1 MESNRRIRRILF
13 VGLPGSVHTARWI
26 AQLPEDEWDVH
37 LFPVE
42 LFHVREELPRVTL
55 HDADD
60 PAARPHPPRVRVR
73 DRFFS
78 TWGWDWPLPWG
89 RYRAAALAARWS
101 SVFPHVARRLARL
114 IDRLRPDVVHSLTIH
129 HAGRLTWQARKFCRR
144 PFPAWIVSNWG
155 SDIFLFGR
163 LPEYAEGVRAAVAD
177 CDYYWCECLRDL
189 RLAESLGLR
198 GTALPIVPVCGGFD
212 LDEAAEVRSEIPPSR
227 RRVVVLKG
235 YQDWAGRALVGL
247 YALRLCA
254 DLLREGGYRV
264 TIYTGGRD
272 PEAVRVAA
280 ELFSQ
285 DTGVPVDLLPP
296 RTPHREMLRRH
307 GRARISI
314 GLNISDSIA
323 ISMLEAMLMGSFP
336 IQSNTG
342 AGEDW
347 IEPGRTGMLLA
358 PEDPHPVADAIRR
371 ALTDDELV
379 DAAAEIN
386 VRLIA
391 ERCGRSRIREIVLQ
405 TYRAIVEGAS
415 PRAESPLYPP
425 DHPAW
430 NRIPAGC
437 GEVRP

>member
-1 MESNRRIRRILF
+1 MRILF

-26 AQLPEDEWDVH
+26 EQLPTEDWDVH
-37 LFPVE
+37 LFPTE
-42 LFHVREELPRVTL
+42 LFHVREEMPRLTL
-55 HDADD
+55 HDVDD
-60 PAARPHPPRVRVR
+60 PATRSRPKRVRVK

-78 TWGWDWPLPWG
+78 AWGWNWPLPWG
-89 RYRAAALAARWS
+89 RYRAAALAARS
-101 SVFPHVARRLARL
+101 SPDFTDAARRLARL
-114 IDRLRPDVVHSLTIH
+114 IDRLKPDLVHSLTIH
-129 HAGRLTWQARKFCRR
+129 HAGKLTWQARKHCRR
-144 PFPAWIVSNWG
+144 PFPKWVISNWG

-163 LPEYAEGVRAAVAD
+163 MPEYAEYVRAAVTH

-189 RLAESLGLR
+189 RLAEGLGLR
-198 GTALPIVPVCGGFD
+198 GIALPIVPVCGGFD
-212 LDEAAEVRSEIPPSR
+212 LDEVTEAQSKIPPSR

-254 DLLREGGYRV
+254 ELLRKGGYRV
-264 TIYTGGRD
+264 VIYTGGRD

-280 ELFSQ
+280 RLFSQ

-296 RTPHREMLRRH
+296 RTPHLEMLRTH
-307 GRARISI
+307 GQARISI

-347 IEPGRTGMLLA
+347 IEPERTGMLLP
-358 PEDPHPVADAIRR
+358 PEDPHPVAAAIRR
-371 ALTDDELV
+371 ALMDDELV
-379 DAAAEIN
+379 DTAAEVN
-386 VRLIA
+386 RRLVA
-391 ERCGRSRIREIVLQ
+391 ERCDRRRIGEMVRE
-405 TYRAIVEGAS
+405 TYRAIQAGKS
-415 PRAESPLYPP
+415 PPAESPLYPP

-430 NRIPAGC
+430 KRVTAEPC
-437 GEVRP
+437 EVRS